1 MVPLRLTHQNF
12 ELVTAEKNKPVLVEF
27 WSEQNESC
35 RPMHKVVNRIAY
47 ELEGKAVTA
56 RLNVD
61 ECPAIAQQFHVDV
74 LPAFAVFRYGKL
86 RSQAVGKLPKDDLIE
101 LVLGKSS

>member
-12 ELVTAEKNKPVLVEF
+12 ESITTEKSKPVFVEF
-27 WSEQNESC
+27 WSERNESC
-35 RPMHKVVNRIAY
+35 QAMHKVVNRIGY
-47 ELEGKAVTA
+47 ELEGKAITA

-61 ECPAIAQQFHVDV
+61 ECPAIAQQFHVGA

-86 RSQAVGKLPKDDLIE
+86 RSQAVGIVPKEDLIE
-101 LVLGKSS
+101 LILGKSS